1 MIKPNSTETGFWNN
15 YKINE
20 WIFFAVVI
28 SIGLLLRWMNLT
40 DRPLH
45 HDESL
50 HAIYGLYIYDDPQN
64 GFYKYNALLHGPLL
78 YNILPFI
85 YDLFGTGK
93 WAVRFLPAFL
103 GTFFM
108 FVPFIFRKYFH
119 KNTLFFLVT
128 CIALSPSLVFWSR
141 FLRHDYL
148 AISSMLLV
156 LWGIFCVK
164 EQYAFFPIIVGM
176 VLQFTIK
183 ENAFVTTSLLLG
195 YAIFESLF
203 GKLVLKKNKQSIH
216 VIWEKISKH
225 KISFL
230 LALAL
235 AMFIYTLLY
244 SAGFKYSQGILDG
257 LYRESLGYW
266 LKQHHIERIAGPFMY
281 QTLVLS
287 WYELYFLIF
296 TIIHMIH
303 FYYKAKGPYL
313 YAIITTLAL
322 AVTLHISLG
331 THLNQITFLY
341 KVLKIK
347 IPIDFYPFLIIVV
360 HAFNLVIFYL
370 KRNDTKKA
378 FWGYLF
384 FGTLFAYSFVGEKVP
399 WLACYPLITGIIF
412 LAIYLEET
420 LILDDILN
428 LRSFKKIPINGLILM
443 AIIILFTLKT
453 SISTNFA
460 RSGLSTELISQ
471 VHTEKTFEDIILKI
485 KDKVNYPMQENPI
498 SILAY
503 NMSWPT
509 SWYFFKHPNYYFISD
524 GSNLS
529 SFDYVIADPHNPVSD
544 PNIQKTH
551 QKINLAFR
559 SWWVPPYETL
569 TWSEFFSY
577 LFTHNPKRGVG
588 SSYFDLYIRK

>member
-1 MIKPNSTETGFWNN
+1 MIKQNSAETGFWNT
-15 YKINE
+15 YRTNE
-20 WIFFAVVI
+20 WIFLAI
-28 SIGLLLRWMNLT
+28 IIAIGLLLRWMNLT

-64 GFYKYNALLHGPLL
+64 CFYKYNALLHGPLL

-93 WAVRFLPAFL
+93 WAVRFLTAFL
-103 GTFFM
+103 GTGFM
-108 FVPFIFRKYFH
+108 FAPFIFRKYFH
-119 KNTLFFLVT
+119 KNTLLFLVT

-148 AISSMLLV
+148 AITSMLLV

-164 EQYAFFPIIVGM
+164 EKYAFFPIIIGM

-195 YAIFESLF
+195 YVIFESLF
-203 GKLVLKKNKQSIH
+203 KKIFLKKTRTSIQ
-216 VIWEKISKH
+216 VIFEKISES

-230 LALAL
+230 FALILAV
-235 AMFIYTLLY
+235 FIYTLLY
-244 SAGFKYSQGILDG
+244 SAGFKYAQGILDG

-266 LKQHHIERIAGPFMY
+266 LNQHQMERIVGPFIY
-281 QTLVLS
+281 HILVLS
-287 WYELYFLIF
+287 WYELYFIIF
-296 TIIHMIH
+296 SLIHMVH

-313 YAIITTLAL
+313 YALLSAL
-322 AVTLHISLG
+322 TIAAILHISIG
-331 THLNQITFLY
+331 QNLNQINFLY

-347 IPIDFYPFLIIVV
+347 IPIDFYPFIIIIV
-360 HAFNLVIFYL
+360 HAFNVTIFYL

-399 WLACYPLITGIIF
+399 WLASYPLLTGIIF
-412 LAIYLEET
+412 LAIYLEEN
-420 LILDDILN
+420 LILDNILN
-428 LRSFKKIPINGLILM
+428 LKSWKKIPINGLVLMMIIL
-443 AIIILFTLKT
+443 LFTLKT

-460 RSGLSTELISQ
+460 RSGSSTELVSQ
-471 VHTEKTFEDIILKI
+471 VHTEKAFENILFKI
-485 KDKVNYPMQENPI
+485 KDKMLHPTQENPV

-509 SWYFFKHPNYYFISD
+509 SWYFFRLPNYYFISD

-529 SFDYVIADPHNPVSD
+529 SYDYVLADPHNPIND
-544 PNIQKTH
+544 PNIYRTH

-559 SWWVPPYETL
+559 SWWVPPYDTL

-577 LFTHNPKRGVG
+577 LFTHNPTRGVG
-588 SSYFDLYIRK
+588 SSFCDLYIRK